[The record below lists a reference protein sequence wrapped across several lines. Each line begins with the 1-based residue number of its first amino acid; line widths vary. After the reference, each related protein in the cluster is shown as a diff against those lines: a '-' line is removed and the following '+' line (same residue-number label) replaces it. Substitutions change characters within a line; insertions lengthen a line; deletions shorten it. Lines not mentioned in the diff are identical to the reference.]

1 MRGGNFN
8 KNGTCEK
15 KLNDA
20 YTVHTDYSEILRELD
35 KLQSIDKEG
44 AKKARSLV
52 DALKDV
58 TQKLQPVLEMESHGQ
73 YEREL
78 WNKYEQLQRDKL
90 LLLDLSH
97 EWDFLEES
105 IKGISKNLQFLIRD
119 AIDELTDHVN
129 VITETHRA
137 HIDIMEIQNSRR
149 LNVLVLIVSTTISYV
164 TLWEFVAR
172 EFLLNIVFPNGLS
185 PILNYVIL
193 LLTLLPIFALTSYA
207 WLSRKKG
214 S

>member
-1 MRGGNFN
+1 M
-8 KNGTCEK
+8 
-15 KLNDA
+15 NDA

>member
-1 MRGGNFN
+1 LVRKDVCGW
-8 KNGTCEK
+8 
-15 KLNDA
+15 KLNNA
-20 YTVHTDYSEILRELD
+20 YTVHTDYSEILRKLD

-44 AKKARSLV
+44 ATKARLLV

-58 TQKLQPVLEMESHGQ
+58 TQKLQPILEMESYGQ

-78 WNKYEQLQRDKL
+78 WNRYEQMQRDKL

-97 EWDFLEES
+97 EWDFLEEN

-119 AIDELTDHVN
+119 AINELTDHVN

-172 EFLLNIVFPNGLS
+172 EFLLNIVFPDGLS
-185 PILNYVIL
+185 PILNYVML

-214 S
+214 G

>member
-1 MRGGNFN
+1 MNN
-8 KNGTCEK
+8 S
-15 KLNDA
+15 

-35 KLQSIDKEG
+35 KLKSVDKES
-44 AKKARSLV
+44 AKKVRALV
-52 DALKDV
+52 DSLKDV
-58 TQKLQPVLEMESHGQ
+58 TQKLQPVLEMESQGQ

-78 WNKYEQLQRDKL
+78 WKRYEQLQRDKL

-105 IKGISKNLQFLIRD
+105 IGGFSKNLQFLIRD

-149 LNVLVLIVSTTISYV
+149 LNILVLIVSTTISYV

-172 EFLLNIVFPNGLS
+172 EFLLNIKFPAGLS
-185 PILNYVIL
+185 PVLNYVIL
-193 LLTLLPIFALTSYA
+193 VVTLLPIFALTSYA
-207 WLSRKKG
+207 WLSREKR
-214 S
+214 

>member
-1 MRGGNFN
+1 M
-8 KNGTCEK
+8 
-15 KLNDA
+15 NDA
-20 YTVHTDYSEILRELD
+20 YKVHTDYSEILRELD
-35 KLQSIDKEG
+35 KLKSVDKES
-44 AKKARSLV
+44 AKKVRALV
-52 DALKDV
+52 DSLKDV
-58 TQKLQPVLEMESHGQ
+58 TQKLQPVLEMESQGQ

-78 WNKYEQLQRDKL
+78 WKSYEQLQRDKL

-105 IKGISKNLQFLIRD
+105 IKGFSKNLQFLIRD

-149 LNVLVLIVSTTISYV
+149 LNILVLIVSTTISYV

-172 EFLLNIVFPNGLS
+172 EFLLNVVFPDGLS
-185 PILNYVIL
+185 PVLNYVML
-193 LLTLLPIFALTSYA
+193 VLTILPIFALTSYA
-207 WLSRKKG
+207 WLSREKR
-214 S
+214 